1 MEEVANRVGEAVEV
15 SAGGI
20 RGAEIL
26 WEAVSE
32 DDVAEIAHDEPAGLL
47 ELLGVNLHRWASEV
61 EIQLV
66 FYLDG
71 CDEQSHETRLEKGPV
86 ICLQSGGVATTSAL

>member
-1 MEEVANRVGEAVEV
+1 MAEVANRVGEAVEV

-20 RGAEIL
+20 RGAEIW

-32 DDVAEIAHDEPAGLL
+32 DDEAEIAHDEPVGLL
-47 ELLGVNLHRWASEV
+47 ELLGANLHRRASEV

-71 CDEQSHETRLEKGPV
+71 YDEQSHGTRWEKGPV